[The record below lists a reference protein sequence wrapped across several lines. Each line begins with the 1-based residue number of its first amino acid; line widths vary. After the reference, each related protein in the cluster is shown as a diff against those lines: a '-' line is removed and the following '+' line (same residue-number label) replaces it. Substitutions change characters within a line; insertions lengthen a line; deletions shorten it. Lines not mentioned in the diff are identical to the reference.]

1 MTVPFRPGGVDPGPD
16 FLSTLTRSFM
26 QARGL
31 VESDTQRRRA
41 KERFASEQESAR
53 LRNEMLQQELEIR
66 GAAETRAQ
74 RAADIQEARPSD
86 VVTREEL
93 PQAEFQSPFPEAE
106 MPAGAGISGQL
117 AAALAP
123 PGGLQERPQAGPAS
137 EVLPEGFKPV
147 EGQPGLFLDIN
158 FEQRES
164 ERTRAEEATYVA
176 EQIEAAAIAAEQRGD
191 LEEAQ
196 RLRDATPRAVLDVH
210 QGRQPD
216 TAALLEARERRATPT
231 FLQSERL
238 QQEELERQREDRQE
252 FEDRAIET
260 QLQQSA
266 HRELQEL
273 GDPAGTGHFVPGR
286 DYEKQLE
293 NARATG
299 RRRETAAG
307 RPPLSLRQAID
318 VLKDDPAVW
327 SPDTGYKI
335 PLNQVMQ
342 KAGELVQ
349 TARETAG
356 ASGVDSRIPVT
367 QLEYDGIVEDSGEE
381 YAAANFVVGG

>member
-1 MTVPFRPGGVDPGPD
+1 MTFRPSVLPTARAEMGEGER
-16 FLSTLTRSFM
+16 FLDTLTRSFM
-26 QARGL
+26 QARDL

-41 KERFASEQESAR
+41 AERFESEQETAR
-53 LRNEMLQQELEIR
+53 LKNQMLEEELRIR
-66 GAAETRAQ
+66 KKHE
-74 RAADIQEARPSD
+74 DVEVARPSE

-93 PQAEFQSPFPEAE
+93 PPTEFETPFPEAE
-106 MPAGAGISGQL
+106 APPGAGVSDEL
-117 AAALAP
+117 AAALEP

-137 EVLPEGFKPV
+137 EVLPEGYV
-147 EGQPGLFLDIN
+147 AIEGQPGLYLDVN
-158 FEQRES
+158 FEQRQS
-164 ERTRAEEATYVA
+164 ERTRAQEATFIS

-196 RLRDATPRAVLDVH
+196 RLRDAAPRAVLDVH
-210 QGRQPD
+210 QGRMPD

-231 FLQSERL
+231 GLQSERL
-238 QQEELERQREDRQE
+238 QQQELERQREEHRD

-266 HRELQEL
+266 HSELQRL
-273 GDPAGTGHFVPGR
+273 GDPAGRGPFVPGR

-293 NARATG
+293 NARASG
-299 RRRETAAG
+299 RRQEAAAAK
-307 RPPLSLRQAID
+307 PPLSLREAID
-318 VLKDDPAVW
+318 VLRDDPGIW

-335 PLNQVMQ
+335 PLNQVMER
-342 KAGELVQ
+342 ANELVE
-349 TARETAG
+349 TARQTSG
-356 ASGVDSRIPVT
+356 PSGVDSRIPVS